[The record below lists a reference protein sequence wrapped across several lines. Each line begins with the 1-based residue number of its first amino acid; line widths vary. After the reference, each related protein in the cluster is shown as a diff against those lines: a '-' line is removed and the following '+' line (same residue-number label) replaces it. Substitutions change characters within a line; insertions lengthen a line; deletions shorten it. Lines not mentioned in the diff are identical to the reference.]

1 MPFAASTWQTLA
13 PAAAQAEPEVHTDY
27 KSQFDA
33 LIADQPEP
41 PAKMAEPEPEEEPAP
56 IPNVIPLTQPRQM
69 PPLIIDHFDAP
80 RPEPQPAPA
89 PEEPLSPLQTPEQ
102 PEKLKKADVQLEAVF
117 TDGSRL
123 VTVHDPIS

>member
-1 MPFAASTWQTLA
+1 MENSRRQAKPSAAPAQEPEAAEA

-41 PAKMAEPEPEEEPAP
+41 PAKAAEPEPEEEPAP
-56 IPNVIPLTQPRQM
+56 IPNVIPMTQPRQM

-80 RPEPQPAPA
+80 KPEPQPAPA
-89 PEEPLSPLQTPEQ
+89 PEEPLPPLQTPEQ
-102 PEKLKKADVQLEAVF
+102 PEKLKKADV
-117 TDGSRL
+117 
-123 VTVHDPIS
+123 